1 MAEENKTLNLVVDNE
16 EREYPLDILSQ
27 DALNKIAAMQFD
39 ANTVMPI
46 LSEVI
51 RLAQLGQKV
60 DQGQLTSMLPQSG
73 YTVAEQ
79 PEAVVESDAEE
90 PQEEDSQ

>member
-16 EREYPLDILSQ
+16 QREYPLDILSQ

-46 LSEVI
+46 LSEMI

-60 DQGQLTSMLPQSG
+60 DQGELSNMLPKSG
-73 YTVAEQ
+73 YTIAEQ
-79 PEAVVESDAEE
+79 PEAAVEAGSEE
-90 PQEEDSQ
+90 PEEESSE

>member
-1 MAEENKTLNLVVDNE
+1 MAEETKTLSLMVDNE
-16 EREYPLDILSQ
+16 QREYPLDILSQ

-79 PEAVVESDAEE
+79 TEAVIESDSEE
-90 PQEEDSQ
+90 PKEENSE

>member
-1 MAEENKTLNLVVDNE
+1 MAEENKTLHLMVDNE

-60 DQGQLTSMLPQSG
+60 DQGQLTNMLPQSG

-79 PEAVVESDAEE
+79 QEAVVESDAEE
-90 PQEEDSQ
+90 PQEEDSE

>member
-60 DQGQLTSMLPQSG
+60 DQGQLTNMLPQSG

-90 PQEEDSQ
+90 PQEEDSE